1 MILSVED
8 IKVFHKEN
16 LEMNSKHYTMMNR
29 MTKNKVAN
37 YFQNRGAKV
46 HFNHMKIEDPELSA

>member
-8 IKVFHKEN
+8 IKAFHKEN
-16 LEMNSKHYTMMNR
+16 LEMNKKHYTVMNQ

-37 YFQNRGAKV
+37 YFQNKGAKV
-46 HFNHMKIEDPELSA
+46 HFNYMKIEDPELSA